1 MGDAMTSSDNIRNM
15 TAALDRAQ
23 RKRILFL
30 MPAAIAFVAGGVLMV
45 RSGEPFGWAAIL
57 FFGAALPAFPML
69 FARTYRKSRYRSG
82 PLVARRLLFET
93 LLSVVIA
100 LAAGAGA
107 LALGLTMGSPMR
119 PMATLAGYGGGALFL
134 FAALLAL
141 FRAFD
146 RRPVVNIDP
155 EGYFDRRA
163 MRRPLAWSQVIAIHR
178 IEYRSQTMFFMEAD
192 GAQDNET
199 LTTRLNHAFGF
210 HGYSLHANALD
221 CTVADLLLAIETNR
235 PASADHTGFN
245 GSTA

>member
-1 MGDAMTSSDNIRNM
+1 MTSSDDIRAM

-23 RKRILFL
+23 RRRLL
-30 MPAAIAFVAGGVLMV
+30 LLTPAVIAFVAGGVWMV
-45 RSGEPFGWAAIL
+45 RSGEPLGWAAIL

-69 FARTYRKSRYRSG
+69 LARTYRKSRYRSG
-82 PLVARRLLFET
+82 PLFARRLLFET

-100 LAAGAGA
+100 LAAAAGA
-107 LALGLTMGSPMR
+107 LALGLTMGSPVR

-134 FAALLAL
+134 FSALLML
-141 FRAFD
+141 LRAFD
-146 RRPVVNIDP
+146 RRPVVSIGP

-178 IEYRSQTMFFMEAD
+178 IEYRNQTMFFMEAR

-221 CTVADLLLAIETNR
+221 GTVSDLLLAIEANR
-235 PASADHTGFN
+235 PALVDRTGFN
-245 GSTA
+245 GSAA